1 MIKALRQPQLQ
12 RLWLGQAFS
21 SIGDEIYRVG
31 LTWFAVSLMG
41 ADTGYLTAGQTA
53 ALMLL
58 SFVGGKWAD
67 RWNPHQTMIRV
78 DLVRMVIVLIP
89 VFVSFF
95 MTVPLSLLIVMA
107 LILASLSAFFDPATQ
122 AMIPILAKDFDTM
135 QSTNGLMATTIRG
148 ARMVGPAVVGLLAAV
163 VPMIHFF
170 TIDAFTFLIS
180 AISIWSL
187 KKYLPENMIAPKGR
201 VGFGEAIL
209 GGFRLIEEHVGMR
222 YVFLSRAL
230 TAGAWNLAVIVGFAL
245 LIHQI
250 SGGDARMF
258 GLVMATYG
266 VGNLLG
272 AVYFGN
278 RKRAEHRLLWM
289 MYLGYV
295 LWGAG
300 VVWIGLAP
308 TVFWIAVASIYTGFL
323 GPMNDLAFIDLMQRK
338 FQVSDLTKVF
348 RLRMAVES
356 FGTLLCTLASP
367 WLIKMTSVRTVIL
380 ACGVLWI
387 ICGGVGLLLKST
399 RSSTSQAA

>member
-41 ADTGYLTAGQTA
+41 ANTGYLAAGQTA
-53 ALMLL
+53 SLMLL
-58 SFVGGKWAD
+58 SFIGGKWAD

-95 MTVPLSLLIVMA
+95 IPVPLSLLIVMA
-107 LILASLSAFFDPATQ
+107 LILSSLSAFFDPATQ
-122 AMIPILAKDFDTM
+122 AMIPILAKDFETM

-148 ARMVGPAVVGLLAAV
+148 ARMVGPAVVGLLAAI

-180 AISIWSL
+180 AVSIWSL
-187 KKYLPENMIAPKGR
+187 KKYLPENIVAPKGR
-201 VGFGEAIL
+201 IGFGDAIMA
-209 GGFRLIEEHVGMR
+209 GFKLIEGHIGMR
-222 YVFLSRAL
+222 YVFVSRAL

-245 LIHQI
+245 LIHEI
-250 SGGDARMF
+250 TGGDARMF

-278 RKRAEHRLLWM
+278 LKRAGHRLLWL

-295 LWGAG
+295 LWGVG

-308 TVFWIAVASIYTGFL
+308 TVTWIAVASIYTGFL

-338 FQVSDLTKVF
+338 FQVADLTKVF
-348 RLRMAVES
+348 RLRMALES

-367 WLIKMTSVRTVIL
+367 WLIKMTSVRAVIL

-387 ICGGVGLLLKST
+387 VCGGIGLLLKST
-399 RSSTSQAA
+399 RATTQTT